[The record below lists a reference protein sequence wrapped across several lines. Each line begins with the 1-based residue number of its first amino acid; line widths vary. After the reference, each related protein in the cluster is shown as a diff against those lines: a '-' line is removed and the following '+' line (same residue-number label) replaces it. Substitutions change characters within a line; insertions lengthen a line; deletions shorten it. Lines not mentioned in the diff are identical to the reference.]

1 MRRHIVACVLAGG
14 TGTRLYPAARSDRPK
29 QFLPLAGDRSLLA
42 RTLDRTGFADAT
54 VVATREKFADAVRE
68 RAPTAEVL
76 VEPAA
81 KDTGPAT
88 VFATHEIA
96 RRHAAGELPVPA
108 DAPAPVVVLL
118 PADHHVP
125 EPEAFETAL
134 ADGARVAADTD
145 RLVTFGVAPTRPET
159 GYGYIEA
166 GPERD
171 GYYELAAFHE
181 KPDDA
186 TARTYLDAGHRWNA
200 GIFAWTPDALRRA
213 VRGSPLAGMLD
224 PLDAGEPQAAFEAVD
239 PVSVDNAVMERAAE
253 AAVVPVEFAWDDL
266 GAWDSLARL
275 AEGDGTGVDGDLD
288 GNTRIGS
295 SVTVD
300 AADNVVVADEESH
313 VSVVGCD
320 RLCVVTWD
328 KHTLVVPRDDA
339 QRVREVVARLRERDR
354 F

>member
-1 MRRHIVACVLAGG
+1 MQSPDRPVVACVLAGG

-29 QFLPLAGDRSLLA
+29 QFLPLAGERSLLA

-54 VVATREKFADAVRE
+54 VVATREEFADAVRE

-96 RRHAAGELPVPA
+96 RRHAAGALPVPA
-108 DAPAPVVVLL
+108 DSPAPVVVLL

-125 EPEAFETAL
+125 EPAAFETAL

-166 GPERD
+166 GAERD

-186 TARTYLDAGHRWNA
+186 TARAYLDAGHRWNA
-200 GIFAWTPDALRRA
+200 GIFAWTPGALRRA
-213 VRGSPLAGMLD
+213 VRESPLAGMLD
-224 PLDAGEPQAAFEAVD
+224 PLDAGEPRVAFEAVD
-239 PVSVDNAVMERAAE
+239 PVSVDNAVMERADD

-266 GAWDSLARL
+266 GAWDALTRVI
-275 AEGDGTGVDGDLD
+275 DTDRD
-288 GNTRIGS
+288 GNARVGS

-300 AADNVVVADEESH
+300 AADNVVVADAESH

-320 RLCVVTWD
+320 GLCVVTWD
-328 KHTLVVPRDDA
+328 DHTLVVPRDDA
-339 QRVREVVARLRERDR
+339 QRVREVVARLRERDA